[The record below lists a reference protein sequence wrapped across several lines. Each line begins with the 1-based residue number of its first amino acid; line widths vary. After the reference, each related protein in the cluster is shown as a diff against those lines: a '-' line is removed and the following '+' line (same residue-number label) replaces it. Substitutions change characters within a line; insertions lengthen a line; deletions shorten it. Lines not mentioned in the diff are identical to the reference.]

1 MKTDTLLISTAMV
14 LLILAA
20 GVSSEQLNQP
30 LFLWFNREAGILPDV
45 FWANM
50 TFVADTLFAV
60 AVIAIVASRAPHIF
74 NSGFVLLVIGALFVH
89 GLKNL
94 LEIPRPPAVLDLEA
108 FKVIGPVV
116 KNHAFPSGHSFTALA
131 TAGLLAL
138 NMRSIPATLALLAI
152 ALVAAISRAAVG
164 AHWPLD
170 ILVGSAAG
178 LLFALIAQKL
188 TNDIWWLQSVGLQRF
203 AAGLM
208 TLTCIAMLF
217 HDSRYPGTQL
227 LTISAAALALLA
239 LSRYWYTSLYI
250 ERKART

>member
-1 MKTDTLLISTAMV
+1 MAADFTGVMSAMHQV
-14 LLILAA
+14 SRPIEVHRA
-20 GVSSEQLNQP
+20 GAQ
-30 LFLWFNREAGILPDV
+30 G
-45 FWANM
+45 
-50 TFVADTLFAV
+50 
-60 AVIAIVASRAPHIF
+60 
-74 NSGFVLLVIGALFVH
+74 
-89 GLKNL
+89 
-94 LEIPRPPAVLDLEA
+94 
-108 FKVIGPVV
+108 
-116 KNHAFPSGHSFTALA
+116 
-131 TAGLLAL
+131 
-138 NMRSIPATLALLAI
+138 I

-178 LLFALIAQKL
+178 LLFALIEQKL

-217 HDSRYPGTQL
+217 HDSRYPGTNL

-250 ERKART
+250 ERKARK

>member
-1 MKTDTLLISTAMV
+1 MKTDTLLISLAM
-14 LLILAA
+14 LLLVLAA
-20 GVSSEQLNQP
+20 GVTSQGSNQE
-30 LFLWFNREAGILPDV
+30 LFLWFNANAGVLPDA

-60 AVIAIVASRAPHIF
+60 AVIAIVASRYPHIF
-74 NSGFVLLVIGALFVH
+74 NSGFVLLIIGALFVH
-89 GLKNL
+89 GLKNP
-94 LEIPRPPAVLDLEA
+94 LEIPRPPAVLDA
-108 FKVIGPVV
+108 DVFKVIGPVV

-138 NMRSIPATLALLAI
+138 NMRSIGGTIALLVI

-178 LLFALIAQKL
+178 LIFALIAQKL
-188 TNDIWWLQSVGLQRF
+188 TDEIWWLQGKGLERF

-208 TLTCIAMLF
+208 TITCITMLF
-217 HDSRYPGTQL
+217 HDSRDPDTRI
-227 LTISAAALALLA
+227 LTVAAAVIALLSLA
-239 LSRYWYTSLYI
+239 SYWRQTVATL
-250 ERKART
+250 RK

>member
-1 MKTDTLLISTAMV
+1 MKTDTLLISLAM
-14 LLILAA
+14 LLLVLAA
-20 GVSSEQLNQP
+20 GVTSQGSNQEI
-30 LFLWFNREAGILPDV
+30 FLWFNANAGILPDA

-60 AVIAIVASRAPHIF
+60 AVIAMVASRYPHIF
-74 NSGFVLLVIGALFVH
+74 NSGFVLLIIGALFVH

-94 LEIPRPPAVLDLEA
+94 LEIPRPPAVLDA
-108 FKVIGPVV
+108 DVFKVIGPVV

-138 NMRSIPATLALLAI
+138 NMRSISGTIALLVI

-178 LLFALIAQKL
+178 LIFALIAQKL
-188 TNDIWWLQSVGLQRF
+188 VDEIWWLQGKGLERF

-208 TLTCIAMLF
+208 TITCVTMLF
-217 HDSRYPGTQL
+217 HDSRYPDTRI
-227 LTISAAALALLA
+227 LTVAAAVIALLSLATYWRQTVAA
-239 LSRYWYTSLYI
+239 L
-250 ERKART
+250 RK